1 MTGDLVATS
10 QTRRTYDHR
19 IREQVCRT
27 GKRCLPRHLAIPR
40 STVSSWH
47 RRGVRAVVTIEPF
60 DQDRQEL
67 LDTIAKLDRRAR
79 VLAAVVR
86 LLLALL
92 RASGF
97 SLAGGQRLPEGNAKA
112 GILRAITSANPF
124 LPLAVILRIAHLEPG
139 RYHVW
144 KRASR
149 VVCGL
154 DDRSSCPHTSP
165 SQLMPAEVANI
176 KDMVLAPEYR
186 HMPVSTL
193 AVYAQRIGKVFASA
207 STWGKLIRERGW
219 LRPRQR
225 VHPAKPTIGVR
236 ATAPNK
242 IWHIDTTILKLLDGT
257 KAYLRAV
264 IDNYSRKIL
273 AWTVTAQ
280 LEPTATCQILFT
292 ASKHLVCA
300 GQPVLYVDSGVE
312 NINSAVDAALFAAC
326 LNRVLAQV
334 EVTFSNSM
342 IEAFWRSLKHQWL
355 YLNSLDSIER
365 LRTLVAFFI
374 EQYNT
379 QMPHPAFSGQTP
391 DEMYF
396 ITAVDLPAQLA
407 AARSKARE
415 ERLAAN
421 RAMSCNQCIGQ
432 QASLPESPIPP

>member
-1 MTGDLVATS
+1 V
-10 QTRRTYDHR
+10 YDHR
-19 IREQVCRT
+19 IREQVLRT
-27 GKRCLPRHLAIPR
+27 GIRCLPRHLAIPR
-40 STVSSWH
+40 STVGTWR
-47 RRGVRAVVTIEPF
+47 RRGLRPVVTIEPF
-60 DQDRQEL
+60 DQDRQQL

-86 LLLALL
+86 ILLALL

-112 GILRAITSANPF
+112 AILRAITSANPF
-124 LPLAVILRIAHLEPG
+124 LPLAMILRIAHLEPG

-165 SQLMPAEVANI
+165 SQLLPAEVANI

-193 AVYAQRIGKVFASA
+193 AAYAQHIGKVFASP

-225 VHPAKPTIGVR
+225 VHPAKPTLGVR
-236 ATAPNK
+236 ATAPNEV
-242 IWHIDTTILKLLDGT
+242 WHIDTTILKLLDGT
-257 KAYLRAV
+257 RAYLRAV

-280 LEPTATCQILFT
+280 LEPMATGQVLY
-292 ASKHLVCA
+292 AAGKHLVCA
-300 GQPVLYVDSGVE
+300 GQPIVYVDSGVE
-312 NINSAVDAALFAAC
+312 NLNSAVDAALLAAC

-334 EVTFSNSM
+334 EVAFSNSM

-374 EQYNT
+374 EEYNT

-396 ITAVDLPAQLA
+396 GTAVDLPAELA
-407 AARSKARE
+407 AARSTARE

-432 QASLPESPIPP
+432 QATLLVSQIPP